1 MVLFPSDIVTT
12 INRPLDAKSNVL
24 TLAERNAIPVTQ
36 RYKGMVVVVQ
46 NLGGDRSGIYWLPTN
61 NLTNT
66 GWEEIDLDG
75 SNFGVREYVHV
86 QIEPEDRWLI
96 QHNFDTRH
104 RALSIFV
111 VDGSN
116 EQIVGQ
122 INTQLSTN
130 NLLVYDFSEPLKGRA
145 YVKF

>member
-24 TLAERNAIPVTQ
+24 TVSERNAIPVTQ

-66 GWEEIDLDG
+66 GWEAIDT
-75 SNFGVREYVHV
+75 S
-86 QIEPEDRWLI
+86 
-96 QHNFDTRH
+96 
-104 RALSIFV
+104 ALP
-111 VDGSN
+111 
-116 EQIVGQ
+116 Q
-122 INTQLSTN
+122 TQLDALRNAILEEVDLRLEGHSCGDDRIIVK
-130 NLLVYDFSEPLKGRA
+130 LL
-145 YVKF
+145 